1 MTVLDW
7 ALLGVWLGFAL
18 AGFWKGA
25 VRIVLGLGGLAAG
38 VWIAVAA
45 GGECAALLAPWLGEG
60 WIVAALGRA
69 LPAIACIALCL
80 AAGWGISKT
89 LEALHLGWL
98 NRLAG
103 VLLAGTDI
111 TALAVSCVP
120 GRTTCMRGPAISL
133 ATDARK
139 GPRRVP
145 GNVTGLSSRFGIS
158 NRSSNGKAQSL
169 ASGLKN

>member
-1 MTVLDW
+1 MTALDW

-45 GGECAALLAPWLGEG
+45 GGECAALLATWLGEG

-103 VLLAGTDI
+103 VLLAGTVGLVLLALLLGVTLRASPAARGAI
-111 TALAVSCVP
+111 ERSLLAPRLVAAWELVAGALA
-120 GRTTCMRGPAISL
+120 GPAE
-133 ATDARK
+133 AGDQAMAAEA
-139 GPRRVP
+139 G
-145 GNVTGLSSRFGIS
+145 SSGR
-158 NRSSNGKAQSL
+158 
-169 ASGLKN
+169 